1 MILFMNNQQ
10 TKKKIE
16 SLIKKVLKIDSLPLN
31 ASSTNV
37 REWDSLAYLTII
49 SKLENEFKL
58 TVNQT
63 NINNFN
69 NIENIIKEIN
79 LCKKR

>member
-1 MILFMNNQQ
+1 MSQ
-10 TKKKIE
+10 E
-16 SLIKKVLKIDSLPLN
+16 
-31 ASSTNV
+31 
-37 REWDSLAYLTII
+37 II

>member
-1 MILFMNNQQ
+1 MNNQQ

-16 SLIKKVLKIDSLPLN
+16 SLIKKVLNINTLPKN

-37 REWDSLAYLTII
+37 EEWDSFAYLTIV
-49 SKLENEFKL
+49 SKLEKEFKL
-58 TVNQT
+58 TINQK

-69 NIENIIKEIN
+69 SIENIIKEIN